1 MIPLKVDAMI
11 EEIEQYFRDFTQ
23 ELAQVTTRDELNRV
37 KGKYAGRRSKFPFFL
52 ERLKSL
58 PLEERKVVGKRLN
71 EVKAT
76 IEILLKEKEAALLK
90 EEKKKDVPD
99 ISLPGRREPLG
110 AFHPLRIVMDEI
122 IAIFRSLGFRVEE
135 GPEIE
140 TDFFNFEA
148 LNIPRDHPARD
159 AQDSFYLGETFLLRT
174 HTSPAQIRV
183 MQKLTPPFRVV
194 VPGKCYRRDA
204 FDATHSPM
212 FHQVE
217 GLVVAPGISM
227 GDLKGTIEV
236 FARRLFGADRKV
248 RFRPSYFPFTEP
260 SAEVDISCG
269 ICQGAGCRSCGQK
282 GWLEI
287 MGAGLVHPQVFR
299 NAGYDPEKV
308 QGFAFGMG
316 IERIAMLK
324 FGIPDIRWFFE
335 NDVAFLSSFKGLG

>member
-1 MIPLKVDAMI
+1 MILEGKAMV

-23 ELAQVTTRDELNRV
+23 ELTQVTTQDALNRV
-37 KGKYAGRRSKFPFFL
+37 KGKYAGRKSKFPVFL
-52 ERLKSL
+52 SRLKSL
-58 PLEERKVVGKRLN
+58 PLEERKVVGQKLN
-71 EVKAT
+71 EVKAL
-76 IEILLKEKEAALLK
+76 IEQLLKEKEAALLQESKK
-90 EEKKKDVPD
+90 EPLD

-110 AFHPLRIVMDEI
+110 ALHPLRIVMDEI
-122 IAIFRSLGFRVEE
+122 VAIFRSLGFRVEE

-159 AQDSFYLGETFLLRT
+159 AQDSFYLEENLLLRT

-183 MQKLTPPFRVV
+183 MQKLVPPFRVI

-217 GLVVAPGISM
+217 GLVVAPGVSM
-227 GDLKGTIEV
+227 GDLKGTIEIFV
-236 FARRLFGADRKV
+236 RRLFGEHRKV

-269 ICQGAGCRSCGQK
+269 ICGGAGCRACGEK

-316 IERIAMLK
+316 VERIAMLK

-335 NDVAFLSSFKGLG
+335 NDVAFLNSFKALR